1 MTGFLLPLIVTLA
14 VQIQASLVVFTPPVL
29 APVAEIDVGVRASA
43 VGIVT
48 ALIYGAS
55 IPAALL
61 AGHVLERVG
70 AIRVSQF
77 CLLLTSAGMALIAVP
92 SAWVIALGAL
102 VAGLG
107 YGTVTPA
114 SSTVLAERVPPGW
127 RVFLFSLKQTGVP
140 VGGAIAGALVPVAI
154 DLFGW
159 QAAAL
164 GVALLGLVVA
174 AAAQTVQRAVDSEI
188 PPRRSAHGTGLVE
201 PLRLVFSHAR
211 LRELALS
218 SFAYSGM
225 QMCLG
230 SYLVVSLMERT
241 GFSVTAAGAA
251 LSAAMIA
258 GAIGRLFWGAIAD
271 NWVSSRRLLGLLGL
285 AMSGAAFLTA
295 AIGAAWPPPAIY
307 ALAFFFGASAV
318 GWNGVYLAEVARIAP
333 PGRAGAA
340 TGASLAM
347 TYSGV
352 MVLPSLFWLIH
363 AATDSYAAAFVS
375 VGALTLWRGAAFL
388 RGR

>member
-201 PLRLVFSHAR
+201 PLRLVFS
-211 LRELALS
+211 
-218 SFAYSGM
+218 
-225 QMCLG
+225 
-230 SYLVVSLMERT
+230 
-241 GFSVTAAGAA
+241 
-251 LSAAMIA
+251 
-258 GAIGRLFWGAIAD
+258 
-271 NWVSSRRLLGLLGL
+271 
-285 AMSGAAFLTA
+285 
-295 AIGAAWPPPAIY
+295 
-307 ALAFFFGASAV
+307 
-318 GWNGVYLAEVARIAP
+318 
-333 PGRAGAA
+333 
-340 TGASLAM
+340 
-347 TYSGV
+347 
-352 MVLPSLFWLIH
+352 
-363 AATDSYAAAFVS
+363 
-375 VGALTLWRGAAFL
+375 
-388 RGR
+388 